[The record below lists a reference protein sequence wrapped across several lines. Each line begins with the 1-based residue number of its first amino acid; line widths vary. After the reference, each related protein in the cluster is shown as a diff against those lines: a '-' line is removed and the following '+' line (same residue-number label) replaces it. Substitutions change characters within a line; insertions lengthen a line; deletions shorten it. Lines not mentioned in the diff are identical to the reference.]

1 MPLPFV
7 GASRDFRA
15 KKFRMLL
22 GLRVDAGL
30 IGAVMITLVRPRPF
44 KVPLALVSMDGGWT
58 AFSTSFGGAA
68 GGGASSTGD
77 SGGGGIEVPSV
88 RE

>member
-1 MPLPFV
+1 
-7 GASRDFRA
+7 
-15 KKFRMLL
+15 MLL

-30 IGAVMITLVRPRPF
+30 IGAVKAALDRPRPS
-44 KVPLALVSMDGGWT
+44 VVTLALVSTEGGRT
-58 AFSTSFGGAA
+58 TFSTSFGGAS